1 MKSNDIVVFFLK
13 KTYHLKSRFIYFHIE
28 ELAESLKDFSIKEIS
43 LKKKNLNLKVK

>member
-1 MKSNDIVVFFLK
+1 MKSNDIVVFFK
-13 KTYHLKSRFIYFHIE
+13 KSYHWKSQFIYFHIE